1 MKKNDEKTVEIIEKQ
16 SGKIEG
22 EQLDTRPGEEAK
34 MEVRPLFNDDY
45 PGGDRLNDKVALITG
60 GDSGIGRAVAL
71 GFVKEGCR
79 VAIVYLEEDEDVR
92 DTLEAAEKLGGEI
105 LILPGD
111 VGYPEFC
118 KEAVK
123 QTIERFG
130 QVDILINNAAEQ
142 HPQDS
147 ISDISHEQ
155 LEKTFRTNI
164 FSMFYM
170 VQAAL
175 PYLKEHASIIN
186 TSSITAFEGSDHLI
200 DYAATKGAITAFT
213 RSLAQNLAEQRIRV
227 NQVAP
232 GPIWTPLIPSTF
244 GPEVVEEFGQDTL
257 LKRPGQPIELVEAY
271 IYFAWERA
279 SSYVTGQ
286 TLHVSG
292 GRYTSS

>member
-1 MKKNDEKTVEIIEKQ
+1 MKRSDENTVDIIENQ
-16 SGKIEG
+16 SERIEG
-22 EQLDTRPGEEAK
+22 EQLETRPGKEAE
-34 MEVRPLFNDDY
+34 MEIRPLFNDDY
-45 PGGDRLNDKVALITG
+45 PGGERLKDKVALITG

-71 GFVKEGCR
+71 GFIKEGCR
-79 VAIVYLEEDEDVR
+79 VAIVYLEEDEDAQE
-92 DTLEAAEKLGGEI
+92 TLDAAQSLGGDL

-111 VGYPEFC
+111 VGDPEFC
-118 KEAVK
+118 KEAVEK
-123 QTIERFG
+123 TIERFG
-130 QVDILINNAAEQ
+130 QLDILINNAAEQ

-147 ISDISHEQ
+147 IEEISHGQ

-170 VQAAL
+170 VQAAM
-175 PYLKEHASIIN
+175 PHLKEHASIIN

-200 DYAATKGAITAFT
+200 DYASTKGAINAFT
-213 RSLAQNLAEQRIRV
+213 RSLAQNLAEKKIRV

-244 GPEVVEEFGQDTL
+244 GPDEVEEFGQDTL